1 MIDER
6 QTCDDCLLRTASLG
20 YSPAM
25 PAAPSGKTVISDAEE
40 LAVAALT
47 FVASDPVLMPR
58 FLAMSGIE
66 AAHIRKA
73 AAEPGFLAGVLR
85 FVLGHEPTLSA
96 FCAETGTPPAR
107 VSAALRVLPFGDDTF
122 EAST

>member
-1 MIDER
+1 
-6 QTCDDCLLRTASLG
+6 
-20 YSPAM
+20 M
-25 PAAPSGKTVISDAEE
+25 PATQPQKSTIADAEE
-40 LAVAALT
+40 LGIAALT

-66 AAHIRKA
+66 AAQIREA

-85 FVLGHEPTLSA
+85 FILGHEPTLVA
-96 FCAETGTPPAR
+96 FCDATGAPPAR
-107 VSAALRVLPFGDDTF
+107 VSAALRTLPFGDDTF